1 MSQLPLSGLRVLDLS
16 TVIFGPYA
24 AQWLGD
30 FGAEVIKVEAPGG
43 DSTRRL
49 GPSIENN
56 MAAGFLGSNRNKLS
70 IGLDLKTVQ
79 GREALGRLV
88 ATADVFLH
96 NMRPQKIKAL
106 GFDSETL
113 RDKYPRLVYASLH
126 GYGEGGPYAGRPAYD
141 DVIQGQSGVA
151 DLFRLR
157 GGPPAY
163 APTVMADKTSA
174 VVAAMAIMGAL
185 VQRQTTGQGCHVEIP
200 MFETMASFNM
210 VEHMYGAHF
219 TPPASEPGYTR
230 MLAAWRRPYPTS
242 DGFVCMLPYTDA
254 QWRAF
259 FTAAGEP
266 QLASDP
272 RFTDLSARTTHIID
286 LYAEAARIAA
296 KQTTQYWLAF
306 GLEHQIPMAP
316 VNSLKDLPR
325 DPHLLAVGLFAALQ
339 DDHMGQVNFAGVPVK
354 FDGERPPVQMPPRLG
369 EHTHTILSSLGYSAQ
384 ELDQLLDAG
393 AAFINSPPHSTKP

>member
-1 MSQLPLSGLRVLDLS
+1 MSRLPLHGLRVLDLS

-49 GPSIENN
+49 GPSREAN
-56 MAAGFLGSNRNKLS
+56 MAAVFLGSNRNKLS
-70 IGLDLKTVQ
+70 IGLDLKTAE
-79 GREALGRLV
+79 GREALARLV

-113 RDKYPRLVYASLH
+113 RRQHPKLVYASLH

-151 DLFRLR
+151 DLFMLR

-185 VQRQTTGQGCHVEIP
+185 VKRQTTGEGCHVEIP
-200 MFETMASFNM
+200 MFETMASFNL

-219 TPPASEPGYTR
+219 TPPASDPGYTR
-230 MLAAWRRPYPTS
+230 MLAAWRRPYPTA

-254 QWRAF
+254 HWRAF

-266 QLASDP
+266 QLASDA
-272 RFTDLSARTTHIID
+272 RFTDLAARTTHIVD
-286 LYAEAARIAA
+286 LYSEAARIAA
-296 KQTTQYWLAF
+296 KHTTAYWLAF

-316 VNSLKDLPR
+316 VNTLKDLPH
-325 DPHLLAVGLFAALQ
+325 DPHLAAVGLFSELADPQ
-339 DDHMGQVNFAGVPVK
+339 MGQVNFAGVPIK
-354 FDGERPPVQMPPRLG
+354 FDGQRPPVHMPPRLG
-369 EHTHTILSSLGYSAQ
+369 EHTEAILSNVGYSAQ
-384 ELDQLLDAG
+384 DVARLMQGG
-393 AAFINSPPHSTKP
+393 ATFSHATNHPSKP

>member
-49 GPSIENN
+49 GPSLEPD
-56 MAAGFLGSNRNKLS
+56 MAAGFLGSNRNKQS
-70 IGLDLKTVQ
+70 IGLDLKTQ
-79 GREALGRLV
+79 EGREALGRLV

-96 NMRPQKIKAL
+96 NMRPQKIAAL
-106 GFDSETL
+106 GFDAETL
-113 RDKYPRLVYASLH
+113 CQQHPRLVYASLH

-141 DVIQGQSGVA
+141 DVIQGQSGLA
-151 DLFRLR
+151 NLFQLR

-174 VVAAMAIMGAL
+174 VVAAMAVMGAL
-185 VQRQTTGQGCHVEIP
+185 VQRQTTGKGCHVEIP
-200 MFETMASFNM
+200 MFETMVSFNF
-210 VEHMYGAHF
+210 VEHMFGAHF
-219 TPPASEPGYTR
+219 TPPASDPGYTR
-230 MLAAWRRPYPTS
+230 MLAAWRRPYPTA
-242 DGFVCMLPYTDA
+242 DGFVSMLPYTDA

-266 QLASDP
+266 QLATDP
-272 RFTDLSARTTHIID
+272 RFTDLAARTTHIID

-296 KQTTQYWLAF
+296 KQTTAYWLAF

-316 VNSLKDLPR
+316 VNTLKDLPQ
-325 DPHLLAVGLFAALQ
+325 DPHLTAVGLFAALQ
-339 DDHMGQVNFAGVPVK
+339 DERMGRVNFAGVPVK
-354 FDGERPPVQMPPRLG
+354 FDGARPPVQMPPRLG
-369 EHTHTILSSLGYSAQ
+369 EHTQSILTSLGYSAQ
-384 ELDQLLDAG
+384 DVERLCQTG
-393 AAFINSPPHSTKP
+393 ATFTSPHLTPKQP